1 MRNLII
7 YIVGFI
13 LSILIGN
20 TALAEVK
27 IRLAHE
33 LPVTHYG
40 HVYIDKWAKLVK
52 ERSNGDIN
60 IQIFPS
66 GQLYKDVDAI
76 QALNNGSL
84 DMQLAVA
91 SYLSVVVPSMRIVD
105 LPYLAPSPYDL
116 PELLDLSKPL
126 GSYINARA
134 KEKGL
139 NILAWWA
146 AGDVLMVSTEKQINT
161 SSDMKGMT
169 YRVIG
174 GAPAESSL
182 KALGVEPIHLSPVLL
197 TTAVSQ
203 GTVQG
208 FQSTYSFWKIFPN
221 AKYGTNAGT
230 LAMLGYSVLASDRMM
245 KLLNDQQRQLLTET
259 LKEITQAEIEGVKDL
274 DRTDRELLL
283 KQGRQITSLTPSEL
297 KKWRELTEPVYN
309 QYRKEIGPE
318 VMDLLMQ
325 QRKK

>member
-1 MRNLII
+1 MLNIRKII
-7 YIVGFI
+7 ASLLMV
-13 LSILIGN
+13 LSVESF
-20 TALAEVK
+20 AEVK

-33 LPVTHYG
+33 LPLTHYG

-52 ERSNGDIN
+52 ERSNGEVV
-60 IQIFPS
+60 IQVFPS
-66 GQLYKDVDAI
+66 GQLYKDADAI

-91 SYLSVVVPSMRIVD
+91 SYLSVVIPSMRLVD

-116 PELLDLSKPL
+116 PDLLDLSKPL

-146 AGDVLMVSTEKQINT
+146 AGDVVMVSTDKPINST
-161 SSDMKGMT
+161 NDLKGMT
-169 YRVIG
+169 FRVIG
-174 GAPAESSL
+174 GAPAEFSL
-182 KALGVEPIHLSPVLL
+182 KSLGVEPIHLSPVLL

-208 FQSTYSFWKIFPN
+208 FESTYSFWKIFPN

-230 LAMLGYSVLASDRMM
+230 LSMLGYSVLASDRAWNGLSD
-245 KLLNDQQRQLLTET
+245 KHRLLLTQS
-259 LKEITQAEIEGVKDL
+259 LKEITASEIEGVKEL
-274 DRTDRELLL
+274 DKTDRELLI
-283 KQGRQITSLTPSEL
+283 KQGRQITSLAPAEL
-297 KKWRELTEPVYN
+297 KKWKDLTEPVYN
-309 QYRKEIGPE
+309 QFRKEIGNE
-318 VMDLLMQ
+318 VMDLLDK
-325 QRKK
+325 QRTK

>member
-1 MRNLII
+1 MLKIQKLLASLLVLIS
-7 YIVGFI
+7 FN
-13 LSILIGN
+13 S
-20 TALAEVK
+20 LAEVK

-33 LPVTHYG
+33 LPITHYG
-40 HVYIDKWAKLVK
+40 HVYIDRWSKLVK
-52 ERSNGDIN
+52 ERSNGEIV
-60 IQIFPS
+60 IQVFPS

-91 SYLSVVVPSMRIVD
+91 SYLSVVIPSMRLVD

-146 AGDVLMVSTEKQINT
+146 AGDVLMVSTDKAIN
-161 SSDMKGMT
+161 SSADMKGMT
-169 YRVIG
+169 FRVIG

-182 KALGVEPIHLSPVLL
+182 KNLGVEPIHLSPVLL

-230 LAMLGYSVLASDRMM
+230 LAMLGYSVLASDRAWNG
-245 KLLNDQQRQLLTET
+245 LNDKQRALLSDT
-259 LKEITQAEIEGVKDL
+259 LKEITAAEIEGVKEL
-274 DRTDRELLL
+274 DKTDRDLLL
-283 KQGRQITSLTPSEL
+283 KQGRQITALTPAEL
-297 KKWRELTEPVYN
+297 KKWKELTEPVYG
-309 QYRKEIGPE
+309 QYRKEIGNE
-318 VMDLLMQ
+318 VMDLLEK
-325 QRKK
+325 QRKH

>member
-1 MRNLII
+1 MLNIQKII
-7 YIVGFI
+7 AALLMV
-13 LSILIGN
+13 LSVE
-20 TALAEVK
+20 TFAEVK

-33 LPVTHYG
+33 LPLTHYG

-52 ERSNGDIN
+52 ERSNGEVVL
-60 IQIFPS
+60 QVFPS
-66 GQLYKDVDAI
+66 GQLYKDADAI

-91 SYLSVVVPSMRIVD
+91 SYLSVVIPSMRLVD

-116 PELLDLSKPL
+116 PDLLDLSKPL
-126 GSYINARA
+126 GSYINTKA

-146 AGDVLMVSTEKQINT
+146 AGDVVMVSTEKPINST
-161 SSDMKGMT
+161 NDLKGMT
-169 YRVIG
+169 FRVIG

-182 KALGVEPIHLSPVLL
+182 KNLGVEPIHLSPVLL

-208 FQSTYSFWKIFPN
+208 FESTYSFWKIFPN

-230 LAMLGYSVLASDRMM
+230 LSMLGYSVLASDRVWNGLSD
-245 KLLNDQQRQLLTET
+245 KHRLLLIQS
-259 LKEITQAEIEGVKDL
+259 LKEITASEIEGVKEL
-274 DRTDRELLL
+274 DKTDRELLI
-283 KQGRQITSLTPSEL
+283 KQGRQITSLTPTEL
-297 KKWRELTEPVYN
+297 KKWKDLTEPVYS
-309 QYRKEIGPE
+309 QFRKEIGNE
-318 VMDLLMQ
+318 VMDLLDK
-325 QRKK
+325 QRTK

>member
-1 MRNLII
+1 MLKIQKLIASLL
-7 YIVGFI
+7 VLF
-13 LSILIGN
+13 SFSS
-20 TALAEVK
+20 LAEVK

-33 LPVTHYG
+33 LPITHYG
-40 HVYIDKWAKLVK
+40 HVYIDRWAKLVK
-52 ERSNGDIN
+52 ERSNGEIV

-91 SYLSVVVPSMRIVD
+91 SYLSVVIPSMRLVD

-126 GSYINARA
+126 GTYINARA

-146 AGDVLMVSTEKQINT
+146 AGDVVMVTTDKPISTAA
-161 SSDMKGMT
+161 DMKGMT
-169 YRVIG
+169 FRVIG

-182 KALGVEPIHLSPVLL
+182 KNLGVEPIHLSPVLL

-208 FQSTYSFWKIFPN
+208 FESTYSFWKIFPN
-221 AKYGTNAGT
+221 AKYATNVST
-230 LAMLGYSVLASDRMM
+230 LAMLGYSVLASDRAWNGLNE
-245 KLLNDQQRQLLTET
+245 KQRALLKDT
-259 LKEITQAEIEGVKDL
+259 LNEITAAEIEGVKEL
-274 DRTDRELLL
+274 DKTDRDALL
-283 KQGRQITSLTPSEL
+283 KQGRQINTLSPTEL
-297 KKWRELTEPVYN
+297 KKWKELTEPVYS
-309 QYRKEIGPE
+309 QYRKEIGNE
-318 VMDLLMQ
+318 VMDLIDK
-325 QRKK
+325 QRKR

>member
-1 MRNLII
+1 MLKLQKLIACLL
-7 YIVGFI
+7 VFI
-13 LSILIGN
+13 ACNSF
-20 TALAEVK
+20 AEVK

-33 LPVTHYG
+33 LPITHYG
-40 HVYIDKWAKLVK
+40 HVYIDRWAKLVK
-52 ERSNGDIN
+52 ERSNGEIV
-60 IQIFPS
+60 IQVFPS

-84 DMQLAVA
+84 DMQLAVV
-91 SYLSVVVPSMRIVD
+91 SYLSVVIPSMRLVD

-146 AGDVLMVSTEKQINT
+146 AGDVLMVTTEKPVST
-161 SSDMKGMT
+161 AADMKGMT
-169 YRVIG
+169 FRVIG

-182 KALGVEPIHLSPVLL
+182 KNLGVEPIHLSPVLL

-230 LAMLGYSVLASDRMM
+230 LSMLGYSVLASDRAWNGLTD
-245 KLLNDQQRQLLTET
+245 KQRALISDA
-259 LKEITQAEIEGVKDL
+259 LKEITAAEIEGVKEL
-274 DRTDRELLL
+274 DKTDRELLL
-283 KQGRQITSLTPSEL
+283 KQGRQMLALSPAEI
-297 KKWRELTEPVYN
+297 KRWKELTEPVYG
-309 QYRKEIGPE
+309 QYRKEIGNE
-318 VMDLLMQ
+318 VMDLLEK
-325 QRKK
+325 QRKH